1 MPFTHP
7 QNAVTIELLE
17 MSVGH
22 SESGAD
28 SSIKTM
34 NRQKTEKIFIFRR
47 PGQMVLPA
55 GFSLESRLGEGIA
68 FSGRIER
75 EFIEGREDRLFSA
88 ADPDGNGPC
97 SVLLLPADVPLPD
110 NYRWEPLRSLIHGFS
125 YNRALRMYH
134 LAQWREES
142 RFCGSCGHLNTDAE
156 HGEYARV
163 CPRCGRKEFP
173 RISPAILVLIKNER
187 GEALLAHNNNFKD
200 NVYSLIAGFLEAGE
214 NLENTVMREVREEVG
229 LEIDSVTFVT
239 SQSWPFPNS
248 LMVGF
253 EAKHKS
259 GVIRCD
265 QKEIADAKWFSRAN
279 LPELP
284 GKGSVSRFIIDK
296 WLNEPAR

>member
-1 MPFTHP
+1 M
-7 QNAVTIELLE
+7 
-17 MSVGH
+17 
-22 SESGAD
+22 
-28 SSIKTM
+28 M

-47 PGQMVLPA
+47 PGQMALPVE
-55 GFSLESRLGEGIA
+55 FSPEVRLGDGIE

-75 EFIEGREDRLFSA
+75 DFGGFIEGREDRLFSA
-88 ADPDGNGPC
+88 FDPDGYGPF
-97 SVLLLPADVPLPD
+97 SVLLLPDDVPLPAH
-110 NYRWEPLRSLIHGFS
+110 YRWEPLRSLIHGFS

-142 RFCGSCGHLNTDAE
+142 RFCGSCGHPNKDAE

-173 RISPAILVLIKNER
+173 RISPAILVLIKNEC
-187 GEALLAHNNNFKD
+187 GEVLLAHNNNFKD

-253 EAKHKS
+253 EAKYKS

-284 GKGSVSRFIIDK
+284 GKGSVSRFIIDR
-296 WLNEPAR
+296 WLEEAATCRGGGADAA